1 MFMCCTVVLELVE
14 GSQLLPSTVAD
25 IIAVFQGY
33 EFLKK
38 KNADKILLS
47 IMLIYV
53 VCF

>member
-38 KNADKILLS
+38 IKK
-47 IMLIYV
+47 MLIRFY
-53 VCF
+53 